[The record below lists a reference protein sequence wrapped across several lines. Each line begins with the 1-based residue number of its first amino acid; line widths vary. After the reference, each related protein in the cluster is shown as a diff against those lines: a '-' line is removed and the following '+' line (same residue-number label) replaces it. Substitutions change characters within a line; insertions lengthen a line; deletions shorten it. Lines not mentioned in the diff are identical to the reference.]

1 MPATVDPARREV
13 AGLYSAHQRWLSSW
27 LRQRLGDSHQAA
39 DLCHDIFVRLLARE
53 EPVDA
58 REPRAFLT
66 TVAQRMLFSHYRRQ
80 QLERAYLEAL
90 RHCAPALAMSPE
102 ERAILLET
110 LVEIDRLLDG
120 LPVVVR
126 RAFLMSELDGLKQ
139 AEIAERLGI
148 SLATVKR
155 HLVKAGMHCL
165 LALEP

>member
-1 MPATVDPARREV
+1 MPATVDAAQREV
-13 AGLYSAHQRWLSSW
+13 ASLYTEHHRWLSAW
-27 LRQRLGDSHQAA
+27 LRKRLGDAHQSA

-66 TVAQRMLFSHYRRQ
+66 TVAQRMLFSHWRRQ
-80 QLERAYLEAL
+80 QLERAYLDAL
-90 RHCAPALAMSPE
+90 RHCAPALALSPE

-120 LPVVVR
+120 LPAVVR
-126 RAFLMSELDGLKQ
+126 RAFLLSQLEGLQQ
-139 AEIAERLGI
+139 AEIAKQLGI

-165 LALEP
+165 FALEP